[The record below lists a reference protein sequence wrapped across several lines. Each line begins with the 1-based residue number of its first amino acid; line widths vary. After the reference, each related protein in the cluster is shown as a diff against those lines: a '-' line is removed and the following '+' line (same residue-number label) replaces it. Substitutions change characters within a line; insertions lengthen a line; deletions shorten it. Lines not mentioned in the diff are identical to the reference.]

1 MFFICCCDAIVLYSL
16 SIVMQSYNATQ
27 SDTQEN
33 IVGLSVL
40 LMMMVVD

>member
-1 MFFICCCDAIVLYSL
+1 
-16 SIVMQSYNATQ
+16 MQSYNVVG